1 MEPETETVKVYSSY
15 TEAQKRATKKYRE
28 LNKEKVNAQRKK
40 YYDERKAKD
49 PNFLTYKREK
59 AKEYYIKK
67 KGLKSDNPFEVLDE
81 VDEPIVEEEVKE
93 EKPELVII
101 TEPEEEELP
110 PFEDL
115 KLVKPKA
122 PRKPRVKKESPLKEN
137 LKPEDLE
144 EIKVHL
150 MNSVVIPP
158 EAEIL
163 LEEKPVKKNRAKK
176 EPKEPKEPKTPRV
189 KKSASNDV

>member
-67 KGLKSDNPFEVLDE
+67 KGIKSDNQFEVLNE
-81 VDEPIVEEEVKE
+81 EPEIKEEEV
-93 EKPELVII
+93 KPELVII
-101 TEPEEEELP
+101 TEPEEEEAP
-110 PFEDL
+110 PFEEL

-122 PRKPRVKKESPLKEN
+122 PRKPRAKKESPLKEN

-144 EIKVHL
+144 ELKVAL
-150 MNSVVIPP
+150 MSSVVLTPSD
-158 EAEIL
+158 EIEFK
-163 LEEKPVKKNRAKK
+163 EEIIEKKPKVNKAI
-176 EPKEPKEPKTPRV
+176 KEPKTPRAPRT
-189 KKSASNDV
+189 KKTPVDVTI

>member
-67 KGLKSDNPFEVLDE
+67 KSLKSDNQFEVLDE
-81 VDEPIVEEEVKE
+81 VPELIEEVKE
-93 EKPELVII
+93 EVKPELVII
-101 TEPEEEELP
+101 TEPEEEAP
-110 PFEDL
+110 PFGDL
-115 KLVKPKA
+115 KLEKPKA
-122 PRKPRVKKESPLKEN
+122 PRKPRAKKESPLKEN

-144 EIKVHL
+144 ELKVQL
-150 MNSVVIPP
+150 MSSSVLLP
-158 EAEIL
+158 EDPIEFKEEIL
-163 LEEKPVKKNRAKK
+163 VKKPRAK
-176 EPKEPKEPKTPRV
+176 KEPKEPKTPRV
-189 KKSASNDV
+189 SKAKKTLVDTPI

>member
-67 KGLKSDNPFEVLDE
+67 KGIKSDNQFEVLDE
-81 VDEPIVEEEVKE
+81 VPKEEEV
-93 EKPELVII
+93 KPELVII
-101 TEPEEEELP
+101 TEPEEEAP

-115 KLVKPKA
+115 KLEKPKA

-144 EIKVHL
+144 ELKVQL
-150 MNSVVIPP
+150 MSSSVLLP
-158 EAEIL
+158 EDPIEFKEEII
-163 LEEKPVKKNRAKK
+163 EKKPRAK
-176 EPKEPKEPKTPRV
+176 KEPKEPKTPRV
-189 KKSASNDV
+189 SKAKKTLIETPI